1 MPVLWD
7 KWLESSDI
15 YLDGY
20 GSKIWKVSRCRPTV
34 SIEII
39 LATKQEL
46 LFIKIAPV
54 QRMTDIVPLGFWLIL
69 L

>member
-1 MPVLWD
+1 M
-7 KWLESSDI
+7 

-54 QRMTDIVPLGFWLIL
+54 QRMTDIVPLGF
-69 L
+69 